1 VSLRKQLEQKTGTA
15 PKLKIGKPGS
25 FDVFVDGRL
34 VWSKEERGKM
44 PTVDEIVAL
53 LPQSS

>member
-1 VSLRKQLEQKTGTA
+1 MSLRKQLEQKTGTA
-15 PKLKIGKPGS
+15 PKLKIGKPGA

-34 VWSKEERGKM
+34 IWSKDERGKM

-53 LPQSS
+53 LPQNS